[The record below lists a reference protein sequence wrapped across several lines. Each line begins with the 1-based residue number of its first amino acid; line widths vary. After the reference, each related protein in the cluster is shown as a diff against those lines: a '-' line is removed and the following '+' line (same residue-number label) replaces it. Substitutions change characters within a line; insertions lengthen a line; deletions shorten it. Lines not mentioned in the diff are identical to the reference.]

1 MSTPLILALLG
12 SAMLH
17 AVWNAIIKG
26 GTNKLFETV
35 MKTGS
40 GGLIALP
47 VILYLP
53 LPEPA
58 AWPFLLGS
66 VTIHIFYY
74 LLLAYSYKGADMS
87 YAYTIMRGSA
97 PLFTA
102 LVAVFVLKDALSA
115 GGWAG
120 VLLLSA
126 GIFILAWDSLR
137 RGRFALWPTVMAL
150 ANALVI
156 MGYTVVDGSGV
167 RLSGNAIA
175 YVCWVFFLNA
185 FPILIYS
192 VIRYHGAYFRYLG
205 QRWRYGLVGGVCS
218 MLSYGLSV
226 WAMAHAP
233 ISLVAALRETAV
245 IFGML
250 LAVFYLKEPFNM
262 FRALSVLFV
271 VGGAIS
277 IKLFA

>member
-1 MSTPLILALLG
+1 MSTALILALLG
-12 SAMLH
+12 SALFH

-26 GTNKLFETV
+26 GANKLFETV
-35 MKTGS
+35 MKTG
-40 GGLIALP
+40 GGALCCLP
-47 VILYLP
+47 FLLYLP
-53 LPEPA
+53 LPEPS
-58 AWPFLLGS
+58 AWPFLAGS
-66 VTIHIFYY
+66 VTIHVFYY
-74 LLLAYSYKGADMS
+74 LLLAYAYKGADMS

-97 PLFTA
+97 PLFTS
-102 LVAVFVLKDALSA
+102 LVAVFLLGDSLNA

-126 GIFILAWDSLR
+126 GILVLAADSIR
-137 RGRFALWPTVMAL
+137 RGQFRMGPTVMAL

-167 RLSGNAIA
+167 RLAGNAVA

-192 VIRYHGAYFRYLG
+192 VIRYRSAYFHYLRG
-205 QRWRYGLVGGVCS
+205 RWKYGLVGGFCS
-218 MLSYGLSV
+218 TIAYGLSV

-233 ISLVAALRETAV
+233 ISLVAALRETSV

-250 LAVFYLKEPFNM
+250 LAVFYLKEQFSAM
-262 FRALSVLFV
+262 RLLSVLLV
-271 VGGAIS
+271 VAGAAS

>member
-12 SAMLH
+12 SAVLH

-40 GGLIALP
+40 GGLFALP
-47 VILYLP
+47 VILCLP
-53 LPEPA
+53 LPEAA

-74 LLLAYSYKGADMS
+74 LLLANSYKGADMS

-102 LVAVFVLKDALSA
+102 LVAVFLLNDALSA

-120 VLLLSA
+120 VLLLST
-126 GIFILAWDSLR
+126 GILVLAWDSLR
-137 RGRFALWPTVMAL
+137 RGQFRLWPTVTAL

-192 VIRYHGAYFRYLG
+192 LVRYHGAYFRYLK
-205 QRWRYGLVGGVCS
+205 QRWRYGMAGGMCS

-233 ISLVAALRETAV
+233 ISLVAALRETSV

-250 LAVFYLKEPFNM
+250 LAVVYLKERFSV

-271 VGGAIS
+271 VAGAVS

>member
-1 MSTPLILALLG
+1 MATALLLALCG
-12 SAMLH
+12 SALLH

-26 GTNKLFETV
+26 GANKLFETV

-40 GGLIALP
+40 GGLIALLA
-47 VILYLP
+47 ILYLP

-74 LLLAYSYKGADMS
+74 LLLANSYQGADMS

-97 PLFTA
+97 PLFTS
-102 LVAVFVLKDALSA
+102 LTAVFLLKDPLTA

-120 VLLLSA
+120 VLLLST
-126 GIFILAWDSLR
+126 GIFVLAWDSLR
-137 RGRFALWPTVMAL
+137 RGRFLLWPTLTAL

-167 RLSGNAIA
+167 RLSGTPVS

-185 FPILIYS
+185 FPILIYAL
-192 VIRYHGAYFRYLG
+192 VRYRGAYFRYAR
-205 QRWRYGLVGGVCS
+205 QRWRYGLAGGMCS
-218 MLSYGLSV
+218 VLSYGLSV

-233 ISLVAALRETAV
+233 ISLVAALRETSV

-250 LAVFYLKEPFNM
+250 LGVLYLKE
-262 FRALSVLFV
+262 RVSLLRVLSVFFV
-271 VGGAIS
+271 VAGAIS
-277 IKLFA
+277 IALFA